1 MTENRF
7 VFFILCSL
15 ITLPLFGQVSGKIV
29 DIENGE
35 PLIGV
40 IVTAK
45 RIGEDRII
53 GYKRANNEGE
63 FRLKLEP
70 KSGVWLHFSML
81 GYAKDSVE
89 LKAGRS
95 YYEIK
100 LREQT
105 TQLKEVKV
113 TARAITAQG
122 DTIRYLVSNFSEIQ
136 DKNLADVLK
145 KMPGIE
151 VSESGQIKYQGQA
164 INKFYIEG
172 RDMLGGRYGIATNT
186 INPDDV
192 GSVEVLE
199 NHQPIKTLE
208 DISFSQNPA
217 INIRLKED
225 AKSRWVGTAT
235 LGGGYMDAKPALL
248 WDAQATLMRFK
259 KESQVLI
266 TGCSTNAGKSANAFS
281 SNLIFDSDGSP
292 LGGEYSLS
300 NPIRVSPSVPYQLD
314 RNRTRKGPSHM
325 LSTNNLWGLGENIDL
340 TSKINYSHR
349 TDLSRSRSEM
359 IYFLNDGNR
368 VIESEEDSEARDET
382 LSVDVNLLVNRPKLY
397 LSNKLSGNFEWNNIE
412 LLTAGT
418 YPNSQTVRGERQSLE
433 NRLNLL
439 VRKGKGGF
447 SLNSFVKWERRPN
460 VLVVGS
466 PKSDDGSHLSLV
478 SRFSSQLLFTNTSTS
493 LSYILGRVV
502 LSTKLG
508 VATMHR
514 SMGSELS
521 GLQLSL
527 SPLENDVKANYYQF
541 YATHQLSYSY
551 KNFKSE
557 IEAPIAWTPY
567 SFESGKTTRLHRFPL
582 SPHIRLELQAT
593 TRLKLFATARYRNGI
608 LDDQEWYDGYILN
621 NYRTLSLGLEELESR
636 ESGYASLSA
645 NYRNALEA
653 LFASASV
660 SYNRFCT
667 SHLSSRDFVDHYMI
681 LQPIAQESRGD
692 SWTLN
697 GRVSKG
703 FMWLRSVLTFNAL
716 YSLGNQELLLQKELT
731 PYRYNM
737 LMLTG
742 QISMRP
748 TTWASLLYEISYN
761 QSGQAE
767 EGKGFE
773 RRNNYAQKLDL
784 AFIPSKLWRV
794 ELTGNHYYNE
804 IAADVRK
811 HYLLADASLVYSS
824 PAGWEANLTAR
835 NLFNNRTYGYTS
847 LSALTSYTS
856 EYQIRPLEVL
866 LGFYLRF

>member
-7 VFFILCSL
+7 VFIILCSL

-45 RIGEDRII
+45 KIGGDRII

-63 FRLKLEP
+63 FRLKLES

-89 LKAGRS
+89 LKAGQS

-199 NHQPIKTLE
+199 NHQPIKALE
-208 DISFSQNPA
+208 DLSFSQNPA

-225 AKSRWVGTAT
+225 AKSRWVGTAK
-235 LGGGYMDAKPALL
+235 LGGGYMDTHPALL
-248 WDAQATLMRFK
+248 LWDGQATVMRFK
-259 KESQVLI
+259 KESQVLV
-266 TGCSTNAGKSANAFS
+266 TARSTNVGKSATAFS
-281 SNLIFDSDGSP
+281 SNLIFESDGSP
-292 LGGEYSLS
+292 LGGEYTLS
-300 NPIRVSPSVPYQLD
+300 APLSISPSLPYQLE
-314 RNRTRKGPSHM
+314 RHRTRKGPSHM
-325 LSTNNLWGLGENIDL
+325 VSTNNLWGLGKNIDL
-340 TSKINYSHR
+340 TSKINYSHQ
-349 TDLSRSRSEM
+349 TDLSKSRSTM
-359 IYFLNDGNR
+359 IYLLNDGSR
-368 VIESEEDSEARDET
+368 VIESEEESETRDQN
-382 LSVDVNLLVNRPKLY
+382 LSMDLHLLINRPRLY
-397 LSNKLSGNFEWNNIE
+397 LSNKISGDFEWDRSE
-412 LLTAGT
+412 LLTSGT
-418 YPNSQTVRGERQSLE
+418 YPNSQALRGERQRLE

-439 VRKGKGGF
+439 IRKGNR
-447 SLNSFVKWERRPN
+447 SLSIHSFVKWERTPN
-460 VLVVGS
+460 RLQVTL
-466 PKSDDGSHLSLV
+466 PDEALTQTLAA
-478 SRFSSQLLFTNTSTS
+478 QLLFTNTSTS

-514 SMGSELS
+514 SLESQLS
-521 GLQLSL
+521 GLAQPL
-527 SPLENDVKANYYQF
+527 SPLNNDLSAHYYQL
-541 YATHQLSYSY
+541 YATPQLSYSH
-551 KNFKSE
+551 KGFKSE
-557 IEAPIAWTPY
+557 IEVPMAWTPY
-567 SFESGKTTRLHRFPL
+567 SFGKSGQSTKLFRFPL
-582 SPHIRLELQAT
+582 SPRIRMELQASA
-593 TRLKLFATARYRNGI
+593 RWKLVATARYRNEI

-621 NYRTLSLGLEELESR
+621 NYRTLSLGLEELKSR

-667 SHLSSRDFVDHYMI
+667 SHLSSRDFVDRYMI

-731 PYRYNM
+731 PYRYDM
-737 LMLTG
+737 LMLSG

-748 TTWASLLYEISYN
+748 ATWASLLYEISYN

>member
-7 VFFILCSL
+7 VFIILCSL

-45 RIGEDRII
+45 KIGGDRII

-63 FRLKLEP
+63 FRLKLES

-89 LKAGRS
+89 LKAGQS

-199 NHQPIKTLE
+199 NHQPIKALE
-208 DISFSQNPA
+208 DLSFSQNPA

-225 AKSRWVGTAT
+225 AKSRWVGTAK
-235 LGGGYMDAKPALL
+235 LGGGYMDTHPALL
-248 WDAQATLMRFK
+248 LWDGQATVMRFK
-259 KESQVLI
+259 KESQALV
-266 TGCSTNAGKSANAFS
+266 TARSTNVGKSATSFS
-281 SNLIFDSDGSP
+281 SNLIFESDGSP
-292 LGGEYSLS
+292 LGGEYTLS
-300 NPIRVSPSVPYQLD
+300 APLSISPSLPYQLD
-314 RNRTRKGPSHM
+314 RHRTRKGPSHM
-325 LSTNNLWGLGENIDL
+325 VSTNNLWGLGKNIDL
-340 TSKINYSHR
+340 TSKINYSHQ
-349 TDLSRSRSEM
+349 TDLSKSRSSM
-359 IYFLNDGNR
+359 IYLLNDGNR
-368 VIESEEDSEARDET
+368 VIESEEESEARDQN
-382 LSVDVNLLVNRPKLY
+382 LSMDLHLLINRPQLY
-397 LSNKLSGNFEWNNIE
+397 LSNKLSGDFEWDRSE

-418 YPNSQTVRGERQSLE
+418 YPNSQALRGERQRLE

-439 VRKGKGGF
+439 IRKGNRNL
-447 SLNSFVKWERRPN
+447 SIHSFVKWEHTPN
-460 VLVVGS
+460 RLQVTL
-466 PKSDDGSHLSLV
+466 PDEALTQTLAA
-478 SRFSSQLLFTNTSTS
+478 QLLFTNTSTS

-502 LSTKLG
+502 LSTKIG

-514 SMGSELS
+514 SMESQLS
-521 GLQLSL
+521 GLVQLL
-527 SPLENDVKANYYQF
+527 SPLNNDLSAHYYQL
-541 YATHQLSYSY
+541 YATPQLSYSH
-551 KNFKSE
+551 KGFKSE
-557 IEAPIAWTPY
+557 IEVPMAWTPY
-567 SFESGKTTRLHRFPL
+567 SFGKSGESTKLHRFPL
-582 SPHIRLELQAT
+582 SPRIRMDLQASA
-593 TRLKLFATARYRNGI
+593 RWKLVATARYRNEI

-621 NYRTLSLGLEELESR
+621 NYRTLSLGLEELR
-636 ESGYASLSA
+636 NRKSGSASISA

-653 LFASASV
+653 LFANVAV
-660 SYNRFCT
+660 SYNQFRL
-667 SHLSSRDFVDHYMI
+667 SHINSRNFLDRYLL

-692 SWTLN
+692 SWTIN

-703 FMWLRSVLTFNAL
+703 FIWWKSIFSLNAL
-716 YSLGNQELLLQKELT
+716 YSVGNQELLLQKELT
-731 PYRYNM
+731 PYHYDRF
-737 LMLTG
+737 LLSG

-748 TTWASLLYEISYN
+748 APWVSLLYEISYH
-761 QSGQAE
+761 QSGQAPQGE
-767 EGKGFE
+767 AVD
-773 RRNNYAQKLDL
+773 RRDNYAQRLDL
-784 AFIPSKLWRV
+784 TFIPSKAWRL

-804 IAADVRK
+804 LTKEVRK
-811 HYLLADASLVYSS
+811 HYLLADASLVYSA
-824 PAGWEANLTAR
+824 PAGWELNLSAR
-835 NLFNNRTYGYTS
+835 NLFNNRTYSYTS
-847 LSALTSYTS
+847 LSTLTSYTA
-856 EYQIRPLEVL
+856 EYQIRPLELL

>member
-1 MTENRF
+1 MKRI
-7 VFFILCSL
+7 FFLLLLTCIFDSL
-15 ITLPLFGQVSGKIV
+15 LVFGQTEGRVISKEGS
-29 DIENGE
+29 DI
-35 PLIGV
+35 LSGV
-40 IVTAK
+40 IVVAK
-45 RIGEDRII
+45 RAGEKKVLSYSRT
-53 GYKRANNEGE
+53 NNDGN
-63 FRLKLEP
+63 FKLNINP
-70 KSGVWLHFSML
+70 TSGVWLYFSML
-81 GYAKDSVE
+81 GYAKDSLE
-89 LKAGRS
+89 LTEGQS

-100 LREQT
+100 LREQVT
-105 TQLKEVKV
+105 ELQEVKV
-113 TARAITAQG
+113 TAKAITARG

-192 GSVEVLE
+192 GSVEVME
-199 NHQPIKTLE
+199 NHQPIKALE

-235 LGGGYMDAKPALL
+235 LGGGYMDTKPALL
-248 WDAQATLMRFK
+248 WDGQATLMRFK
-259 KESQVLI
+259 KENQVLI
-266 TGCSTNAGKSANAFS
+266 TGRSTNAGKSASTFS
-281 SNLIFDSDGSP
+281 SNLIFDNDGSP
-292 LGGEYSLS
+292 FGGEYSLS
-300 NPIRVSPSVPYQLD
+300 NPIGVSPSVPYQLAL
-314 RNRTRKGPSHM
+314 NRTRKGPSHM
-325 LSTNNLWGLGENIDL
+325 VSTNNLWGLGKHIDL
-340 TSKINYSHR
+340 TSKVNYSHQ
-349 TDLSRSRSEM
+349 TDLSSSRSEM

-368 VIESEEDSEARDET
+368 VIESQEQSEARDKN

-397 LSNKLSGNFEWNNIE
+397 LSNKLSGNFEWNNVE

-418 YPNSQTVRGERQSLE
+418 YPNVQAVKGERQGVE
-433 NRLNLL
+433 NRLNVL
-439 VRKGKGGF
+439 VRRGRGGF

-460 VLVVGS
+460 VLEVES
-466 PKSDDGSHLSLV
+466 ETQHPTLRQTLA
-478 SRFSSQLLFTNTSTS
+478 SQLLFTNTSTS

-508 VATMHR
+508 LATMHR
-514 SMGSELS
+514 SMESHLS
-521 GLQLSL
+521 GLELSL
-527 SPLENDVKANYYQF
+527 SPLENDVRANYYQL
-541 YATHQLSYSY
+541 YATPQLSYSY

-567 SFESGKTTRLHRFPL
+567 SIESGKTTRLHRFPL
-582 SPHIRLELQAT
+582 SPRIRLELQAT
-593 TRLKLFATARYRNGI
+593 TRLKLSASVRYRNEI

-621 NYRTLSLGLEELESR
+621 NYRTLSLGLEELGNR
-636 ESGYASLSA
+636 ESGYASFSA

-660 SYNRFCT
+660 SYNRFRT
-667 SHLSSRDFVDHYMI
+667 SHLSSRDFVDRYMV
-681 LQPIAQESRGD
+681 LQPIARESRGD
-692 SWTLN
+692 RWTLN

-731 PYRYNM
+731 PYRYDM
-737 LMLTG
+737 LILSG

-748 TTWASLLYEISYN
+748 ATWATLLYEISYN
-761 QSGQAE
+761 QSGQ
-767 EGKGFE
+767 EGEGQGFE
-773 RRNNYAQKLDL
+773 RRNNYAQRLDL
-784 AFIPSKLWRV
+784 TFVPSKSWRV

-804 IAADVRK
+804 ITENVRK
-811 HYLLADASLVYSS
+811 HYLLADASLVYSA
-824 PAGWEANLTAR
+824 PAGWEVNLTAR

-847 LSALTSYTS
+847 LSALTSYTL
-856 EYQIRPLEVL
+856 EYQIRPLELL
-866 LGFYLRF
+866 LGFYFRF